1 MTLWKQNKSNS
12 IIVPSFNLICS
23 HTISS
28 FTAMLWQV
36 TVFDLCR
43 LGGWLVLK
51 LMKTLNGLAFV
62 RLWAVGLKRKWC
74 LRQSPEK
81 ILQLNLKSISKEI
94 LRRLRVSNDLT
105 SESSLWVVKKR
116 NLPGYLLWSVW
127 LDSHPLGWEG
137 GSRAIGLERLGLQGS
152 CPKFVSPLAP
162 TEPSLPW
169 TKEWGKMKQW
179 QEQMKNDAGEDK
191 TRSMGYIRLFRT

>member
-12 IIVPSFNLICS
+12 IIVPSFYLICS

-105 SESSLWVVKKR
+105 SKSSLWVIKKKVER
-116 NLPGYLLWSVW
+116 KKNLSGYLLLSVW
-127 LDSHPLGWEG
+127 LDSHPPMWEG
-137 GSRAIGLERLGLQGS
+137 GSRDTGLESWGHRAWVWSLLALNS
-152 CPKFVSPLAP
+152 HTAEPLDKKARQN
-162 TEPSLPW
+162 EAVAGK
-169 TKEWGKMKQW
+169 KEEWFW
-179 QEQMKNDAGEDK
+179 EHK
-191 TRSMGYIRLFRT
+191 TRSLG

>member
-12 IIVPSFNLICS
+12 IIVPSFYLICS

-105 SESSLWVVKKR
+105 SKSSLWVVKIKKKK
-116 NLPGYLLWSVW
+116 NLPGYLLLSMC
-127 LDSHPLGWEG
+127 LDSRPLGWEV
-137 GSRAIGLERLGLQGS
+137 RAE
-152 CPKFVSPLAP
+152 PLAWRDRGYRALV
-162 TEPSLPW
+162 PSLLAPW
-169 TKEWGKMKQW
+169 LTHSCACLGQKNEKKKWSKSRRKWRVMLGKIKPDLW
-179 QEQMKNDAGEDK
+179 DK
-191 TRSMGYIRLFRT
+191 

>member
-12 IIVPSFNLICS
+12 IIVPSFYLICS

-105 SESSLWVVKKR
+105 SKSSLWVIKKKKKR
-116 NLPGYLLWSVW
+116 KKESPWLFIVECVVGLPPLYVREWEQRHW
-127 LDSHPLGWEG
+127 LGE
-137 GSRAIGLERLGLQGS
+137 
-152 CPKFVSPLAP
+152 
-162 TEPSLPW
+162 
-169 TKEWGKMKQW
+169 
-179 QEQMKNDAGEDK
+179 AGV
-191 TRSMGYIRLFRT
+191 TGPQSQVC

>member
-1 MTLWKQNKSNS
+1 MTLWKQNKSNG
-12 IIVPSFNLICS
+12 IIVPSFYLICS

-105 SESSLWVVKKR
+105 SKSSLWVIKKKKKKS
-116 NLPGYLLWSVW
+116 PW
-127 LDSHPLGWEG
+127 LFIVEHVVGHPSSWVRGWEQ
-137 GSRAIGLERLGLQGS
+137 SLEGLGLQGPS
-152 CPKFVSPLAP
+152 SKFVSPLVL
-162 TEPSLPW
+162 TQLSLPW
-169 TKEWGKMKQW
+169 TKEWGKMKQ
-179 QEQMKNDAGEDK
+179 
-191 TRSMGYIRLFRT
+191 

>member
-12 IIVPSFNLICS
+12 IIVPSFYLICS

-51 LMKTLNGLAFV
+51 LMKTLNGLAFA

-105 SESSLWVVKKR
+105 SKSSLWVIWKKKS
-116 NLPGYLLWSVW
+116 LWLFIVECVVGVPCSWVR
-127 LDSHPLGWEG
+127 GWEQSCWLG
-137 GSRAIGLERLGLQGS
+137 EAGATGS
-152 CPKFVSPLAP
+152 
-162 TEPSLPW
+162 
-169 TKEWGKMKQW
+169 
-179 QEQMKNDAGEDK
+179 
-191 TRSMGYIRLFRT
+191 

>member
-12 IIVPSFNLICS
+12 IIVPSFYLICS

-105 SESSLWVVKKR
+105 SKSSLWVVKKKK
-116 NLPGYLLWSVW
+116 NLPGYLLLSMW
-127 LDSHPLGWEG
+127 LDTHPLGWEG
-137 GSRAIGLERLGLQGS
+137 GSRAIGLEGVGLQGPS
-152 CPKFVSPLAP
+152 YKFVSPLALKQL
-162 TEPSLPW
+162 SLPW
-169 TKEWGKMKQW
+169 TKEWGKIKQ
-179 QEQMKNDAGEDK
+179 
-191 TRSMGYIRLFRT
+191 

>member
-12 IIVPSFNLICS
+12 IIVPSFYLICS

-105 SESSLWVVKKR
+105 SKSSLWVVKIKKKKSPWLFIVECVVG
-116 NLPGYLLWSVW
+116 LPSSWMR
-127 LDSHPLGWEG
+127 GWEQSCWLG
-137 GSRAIGLERLGLQGS
+137 EAEATGL
-152 CPKFVSPLAP
+152 
-162 TEPSLPW
+162 
-169 TKEWGKMKQW
+169 
-179 QEQMKNDAGEDK
+179 
-191 TRSMGYIRLFRT
+191 

>member
-12 IIVPSFNLICS
+12 IIVPSFYLICS

-105 SESSLWVVKKR
+105 SKSSLWVVKIKKKI
-116 NLPGYLLWSVW
+116 LPGYLLLSMC
-127 LDSHPLGWEG
+127 LDSRPLGWEVG
-137 GSRAIGLERLGLQGS
+137 AE
-152 CPKFVSPLAP
+152 PLAWRDRGYRAMV
-162 TEPSLPW
+162 PSLLAPW
-169 TKEWGKMKQW
+169 LTHSCTCLGQKSEKKNEARAGRNGEWC
-179 QEQMKNDAGEDK
+179 
-191 TRSMGYIRLFRT
+191 

>member
-12 IIVPSFNLICS
+12 IIVPSFYLICS

-105 SESSLWVVKKR
+105 SKSSLWVVKIKKKISLVIYR
-116 NLPGYLLWSVW
+116 WVCGWTPILLDERAGAELLAWRGWGY
-127 LDSHPLGWEG
+127 
-137 GSRAIGLERLGLQGS
+137 RAL
-152 CPKFVSPLAP
+152 V
-162 TEPSLPW
+162 PSLLALWLP
-169 TKEWGKMKQW
+169 
-179 QEQMKNDAGEDK
+179 
-191 TRSMGYIRLFRT
+191 

>member
-12 IIVPSFNLICS
+12 IIVPSFYLICS

-105 SESSLWVVKKR
+105 SKSSLWVVKKKIKKIS
-116 NLPGYLLWSVW
+116 LVIYCWVCGWTPILL
-127 LDSHPLGWEG
+127 G
-137 GSRAIGLERLGLQGS
+137 ERVGAE
-152 CPKFVSPLAP
+152 PLAWRGWGYRALV
-162 TEPSLPW
+162 PSLW
-169 TKEWGKMKQW
+169 VSCLSHSRGCLGQKS
-179 QEQMKNDAGEDK
+179 GE
-191 TRSMGYIRLFRT
+191 

>member
-1 MTLWKQNKSNS
+1 
-12 IIVPSFNLICS
+12 
-23 HTISS
+23 
-28 FTAMLWQV
+28 MLWQV

-105 SESSLWVVKKR
+105 SKSSLWVVKIKKKKKESPWLFIVER
-116 NLPGYLLWSVW
+116 VVGLPSSWARAEPVVWRGWGYGALVPSLSAPR
-127 LDSHPLGWEG
+127 LPH
-137 GSRAIGLERLGLQGS
+137 SRACLGQESEEKRSDSRNKWKAML
-152 CPKFVSPLAP
+152 
-162 TEPSLPW
+162 
-169 TKEWGKMKQW
+169 GKIKPDLWDKQ
-179 QEQMKNDAGEDK
+179 DFFG
-191 TRSMGYIRLFRT
+191 T